1 MLDMRWDKWLSV
13 RALTGGVK
21 AALEVGVGKGLR
33 MRDGGLRF
41 LVIR

>member
-1 MLDMRWDKWLSV
+1 MLEVRWDKCLRV

-21 AALEVGVGKGLR
+21 VKLEVGVGKGLR
-33 MRDGGLRF
+33 MRAGGLRF